1 MKRDEKA
8 LSITVT
14 EKQLIERCAK
24 YDREAQ
30 QLLYEKYAPK
40 MLGICFRYV
49 ADRDTAYDIMHDAFI
64 TVFTKIGSFRHEGS
78 FEGWMRRVFVTA
90 SLGYL
95 RKRNN
100 FKDSVQAETAAELTD
115 GDPSAL
121 EKLEAKELNEHISSL
136 PVGYRTVI
144 NLYAIEGYSHKE
156 IAEMLNINEGTSRS
170 QYLRGKAQL
179 LKLVCTSIDEK
190 DRY

>member
-1 MKRDEKA
+1 
-8 LSITVT
+8 
-14 EKQLIERCAK
+14 
-24 YDREAQ
+24 
-30 QLLYEKYAPK
+30 

-49 ADRDTAYDIMHDAFI
+49 TDREAAHDVMHDAFI

-95 RKRNN
+95 RKRGNLA
-100 FKDSVQAETAAELTD
+100 DSVKADAVPNLSNGEA
-115 GDPSAL
+115 SAL
-121 EKLEAKELNEHISSL
+121 EKLEAKELNEKISSL

-144 NLYAIEGYSHKE
+144 NLYAVEGYSHKE
-156 IAEMLNINEGTSRS
+156 IGEMLNISEGTSRS

-179 LKLVCTSIDEK
+179 MKLIRNEK
-190 DRY
+190 